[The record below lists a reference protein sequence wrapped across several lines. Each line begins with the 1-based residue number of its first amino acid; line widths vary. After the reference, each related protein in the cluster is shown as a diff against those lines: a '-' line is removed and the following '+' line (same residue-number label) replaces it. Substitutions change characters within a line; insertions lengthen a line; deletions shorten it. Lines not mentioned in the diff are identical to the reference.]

1 MKPAEEIKK
10 MNNPN
15 ISAAAATEAAASVR
29 DAFQPGEYPSV
40 QAAYEFI
47 REVWA
52 VNDDPRWRRLPVTP
66 NHSFSAVYRGL
77 TA

>member
-1 MKPAEEIKK
+1 

-29 DAFQPGEYPSV
+29 DAFQPGDYPSAE
-40 QAAYEFI
+40 AAYEFI

-52 VNDDPRWRRLPVTP
+52 ANEDPRWRRLPVTP
-66 NHSFSAVYRGL
+66 NQSFSAVYRGL
-77 TA
+77 IA

>member
-1 MKPAEEIKK
+1 

-40 QAAYEFI
+40 TAAYEFI
-47 REVWA
+47 RNVWA
-52 VNDDPRWRRLPVTP
+52 DTEDPRYRKLPALP
-66 NHSFSAVYRGL
+66 NATFAAVYQGL

>member
-1 MKPAEEIKK
+1 

-40 QAAYEFI
+40 AAAYEFI
-47 REVWA
+47 RDMWRD
-52 VNDDPRWRRLPVTP
+52 NDDPRWRQLPVTP
-66 NHSFSAVYRGL
+66 SSSFFAVYTGL
-77 TA
+77 IAR

>member
-1 MKPAEEIKK
+1 

-40 QAAYEFI
+40 EAAYEFI

-52 VNDDPRWRRLPVTP
+52 ANEDPRWRQLPASP
-66 NHSFSAVYRGL
+66 NATFAAVYQGL

>member
-1 MKPAEEIKK
+1 

-29 DAFQPGEYPSV
+29 DAFQSGEYPSV
-40 QAAYEFI
+40 EAAYQFI

-52 VNDDPRWRRLPVTP
+52 ENEDPRWRRLPVMP

>member
-1 MKPAEEIKK
+1 MK

-15 ISAAAATEAAASVR
+15 ISAVAATEAAASVR

-40 QAAYEFI
+40 ETAYEFI
-47 REVWA
+47 REVWRD
-52 VNDDPRWRRLPVTP
+52 NEDPRWRRLPVTP

>member
-1 MKPAEEIKK
+1 

-40 QAAYEFI
+40 QDAYEFI
-47 REVWA
+47 RDIWA
-52 VNDDPRWRRLPVTP
+52 DNDDPRWRRLPVTP
-66 NHSFSAVYRGL
+66 NHSFSAVYTGL
-77 TA
+77 VAR

>member
-1 MKPAEEIKK
+1 

-29 DAFQPGEYPSV
+29 DAFQPGNYPSV
-40 QAAYEFI
+40 EAAYEFI

-52 VNDDPRWRRLPVTP
+52 ANDDPRWRRLPVTP
-66 NHSFSAVYRGL
+66 NHSFSAVYLGL
-77 TA
+77 IAR